1 MSRNS
6 TLIAVALGST
16 CLLAGC
22 ADYLNRY
29 DTVTLAAGDANR
41 HNLMLQRVDNLNPAS
56 ENTRIE
62 TDGARAADAVKKY
75 QTSQKPGA
83 PQPQN
88 ITVNVGDV
96 K

>member
-6 TLIAVALGST
+6 ALTAVALGSA
-16 CLLAGC
+16 CMLVGC

-41 HNLMLQRVDNLNPAS
+41 HNLILQRVDNMNPAT

-83 PQPQN
+83 PPPQN
-88 ITVNVGDV
+88 ITVNVGSV